1 MYAVSKEDLI
11 KKILGSSV
19 PETIPRLDIP
29 ADWDPDV
36 IREITTKRD
45 EMGITIL
52 GHIKAYVVPG
62 ILIIALLAQLSGY
75 SMVNQVCM
83 GIFSGLAVVSL
94 FGAIMDRF
102 FLDRN
107 ERAGNYLRVAR
118 YVYRAGSSYW
128 KYKDFNEDIS
138 VSFKP
143 GMYIAFLVAAT
154 ISLGW
159 YLGLAFLVL
168 TTVVNGY
175 VIYMRDSK
183 ARALIRYK
191 EAWDTQVELDQ
202 QAAIARAE
210 ENAKKEEEI
219 QKILL
224 ESGGE
229 APEPAVDANAVDA
242 YGPVYVPEDMPD
254 ETDLATYNQRVT
266 RIEPTADPEKYPDDH
281 LDD

>member
-1 MYAVSKEDLI
+1 MYAVTKEDLI
-11 KKILGSSV
+11 KKILGSGA
-19 PETIPRLDIP
+19 PEIPRLDIP

-36 IREITTKRD
+36 IREITTKQD
-45 EMGITIL
+45 EMGRVVL

-62 ILIIALLAQLSGY
+62 ILIIAFLAQLSGY
-75 SMVNQVCM
+75 SMANQVCM

-107 ERAGNYLRVAR
+107 ERAGNYARVAR
-118 YVYRAGSSYW
+118 FVYRSGSSYW

-138 VSFKP
+138 VTFKP
-143 GMYIAFLVAAT
+143 GLYVAFLVAAT

-159 YLGLAFLVL
+159 YLGLAILVL
-168 TTVVNGY
+168 TTVANGY

-210 ENAKKEEEI
+210 ENAKKEAEI
-219 QKILL
+219 NQILL

-229 APEPAVDANAVDA
+229 APEPPVEANAVDKD
-242 YGPVYVPEDMPD
+242 GPVHIDADDLRE
-254 ETDLATYNQRVT
+254 EWNLATYNQRVT